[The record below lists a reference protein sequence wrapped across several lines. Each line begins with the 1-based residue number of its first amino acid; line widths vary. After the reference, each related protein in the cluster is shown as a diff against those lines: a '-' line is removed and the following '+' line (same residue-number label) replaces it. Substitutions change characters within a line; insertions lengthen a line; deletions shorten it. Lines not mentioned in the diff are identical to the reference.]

1 MFAVFLGIFALVTVA
16 AFCLLL
22 RHLDFLP
29 RTACRRGPCVDPQTG
44 GGSAVRYGVRS
55 YRNSHSDFG
64 VRAPGNLHFP
74 PMEAHRPPL
83 YCKEKTQKKVN
94 CVQVGHNPVNPV
106 GRWIRLL

>member
-16 AFCLLL
+16 AFCYFFGIWISYLGLLAGEAL
-22 RHLDFLP
+22 VWILKR
-29 RTACRRGPCVDPQTG
+29 V
-44 GGSAVRYGVRS
+44 
-55 YRNSHSDFG
+55 
-64 VRAPGNLHFP
+64 P

>member
-16 AFCLLL
+16 AFCYFFGIWISYLGLLAGEAL
-22 RHLDFLP
+22 VWILKR
-29 RTACRRGPCVDPQTG
+29 V
-44 GGSAVRYGVRS
+44 GVPLS
-55 YRNSHSDFG
+55 DMASVLIVIPIVDFG
-64 VRAPGNLHFP
+64 VRHPQFTFSADGT
-74 PMEAHRPPL
+74 HRPPL